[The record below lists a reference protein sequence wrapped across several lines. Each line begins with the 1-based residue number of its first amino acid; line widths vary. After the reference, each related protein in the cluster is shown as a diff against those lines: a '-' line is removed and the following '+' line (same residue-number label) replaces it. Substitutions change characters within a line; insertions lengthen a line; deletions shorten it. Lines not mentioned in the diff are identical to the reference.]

1 MWTTGLNVT
10 KITDRDRKKQQDQ
23 LVLEKKISIILNAQP
38 LCTLYCSP
46 QQEKELVMGYLKTM
60 GHIHHYEDIQK
71 ITLSELNEVHVLTQN
86 SGHSAFQ
93 GHSSMSISPT
103 DIFRL
108 TAQFQEKALLFKKT
122 AITHSAAIASCNA
135 ILAFAEDV
143 YRLSA
148 LDKTVGQWLQS
159 PSPDSFLF
167 ITSGK
172 VDVTMMN
179 KIKTL
184 GLKLVVSRTAPTTQ
198 AYQLAMESK
207 IALVGFARGKRLNL
221 YTPFL
226 ALK

>member
-1 MWTTGLNVT
+1 MWTTGLTVT

-23 LVLEKKISIILNAQP
+23 LVLEKKLSIVLNTQRV
-38 LCTLYCSP
+38 CTLYCSP
-46 QQEKELVMGYLKTM
+46 QQEKELAIGYLKTR
-60 GHIHHYEDIQK
+60 GYIHSYEDIQK
-71 ITLSELNEVHVLTQN
+71 ISLSELNEVHVLTQD

-93 GHSSMSISPT
+93 AHSSISISPT

-122 AITHSAAIASCNA
+122 AITHSAAIASCKS
-135 ILAFAEDV
+135 ILAFSEDV

-148 LDKTVGQWLQS
+148 LDKAVGQWLQT

-167 ITSGK
+167 ITSSK
-172 VDVTMMN
+172 VDVNMMN

-226 ALK
+226 VLA